1 MYSQFN
7 KWIAK
12 EAKIISSNA
21 IHHFKFN
28 VRLYSYKTFRLQ
40 NWKMRNFCFIMT
52 RGDYVATKNNR
63 RSDTDR
69 NNRLIGSLCKHWDKT
84 CSVATTG
91 LLVITSQRQVG
102 FCLGLDGEGAPQPP
116 PRLALGTG
124 LAWLWLYCAS
134 LPPFCSVCT
143 LFRCL
148 SDCMWMLRLPLV
160 VVE

>member
-1 MYSQFN
+1 MHFSHDDEFLMVLTVLGDNARMLKKIQFYN
-7 KWIAK
+7 DQRSDDLAK
-12 EAKIISSNA
+12 KIID
-21 IHHFKFN
+21 I
-28 VRLYSYKTFRLQ
+28 VTQ
-40 NWKMRNFCFIMT
+40 IEIT
-52 RGDYVATKNNR
+52 
-63 RSDTDR
+63 
-69 NNRLIGSLCKHWDKT
+69 GSLCRHWNKQI
-84 CSVATTG
+84 G
-91 LLVITSQRQVG
+91 MLLPQRYNDTLFITSQRQVG

-116 PRLALGTG
+116 VRLALGTG